1 MNNRKITRA
10 RYRFVDLDVSNYRL
24 LFNALL
30 VGLVT
35 GLLSSA
41 FRLVLARLA
50 MLRTTFQIGEM
61 GQAWQDWLWP
71 MLFTFFG
78 IWFSIFLVKKYA
90 PETAGS
96 GIQEIEGALDGL
108 RPVRWRRVL
117 PIKFIASIFSLS
129 SGLLLG
135 REGPTVQIGAN
146 VGKMAEDVF
155 KQSSEEDN
163 PLISAGAASGLASA
177 FNAPFSG
184 IVFVIEEMNG
194 HFKFNFYSLAALMI
208 GAGSADM
215 VVRLLVGSGPVLKT
229 TIFTF
234 EELSGIWLFVLLG
247 LVLSVIGIMFNKLLI
262 GALDLFKKLKVS
274 YVIIA
279 LCMAFIITVVGF
291 YSEDMIGAG
300 YTTISHVY
308 NSSFTLTFLLAL
320 FIVRFILSVLS
331 YGSGVPGGIFTPLIT
346 LGVILGMLF
355 GGVAQHFFPDLVSD
369 PAIFGVA
376 GMAGIFA
383 STIRAPLT
391 GLALSVEMTANY
403 ELILPLIFTA
413 VTASVCTTMLGNA
426 PIYSIL
432 LKRVLNKEEPSS

>member
-1 MNNRKITRA
+1 MAMRKRKTTS
-10 RYRFVDLDVSNYRL
+10 FVSGLVAIDISNYRL

-35 GLLSSA
+35 GLLSSS
-41 FRLVLARLA
+41 FRLILAHLA
-50 MLRTTFQIGEM
+50 TVRTFFQNNHIEST
-61 GQAWQDWLWP
+61 WIEWLWP
-71 MLFTFFG
+71 MLFTFIG

-108 RPVRWRRVL
+108 RPVRWRKVL
-117 PIKFIASIFSLS
+117 PIKFFASIFSLS

-146 VGKMAEDVF
+146 LGKMVEDIF
-155 KQSSEEDN
+155 KQPVEEDN

-184 IVFVIEEMNG
+184 IIFVIEEMNG

-215 VVRLLVGSGPVLKT
+215 VVRLLVGSGPILKT

-247 LVLSVIGIMFNKLLI
+247 LVLSIIGIVFNKLLI
-262 GALDLFKKLKVS
+262 ASLDLFKKMKIT
-274 YVIIA
+274 YVTVA
-279 LCMAFIITVVGF
+279 LFMALIITAVGF
-291 YSEDMIGAG
+291 YSEDMVGAG
-300 YTTISHVY
+300 YSTISNVY
-308 NSSFTLTFLLAL
+308 SNSFTLKFLLVL
-320 FIVRFILSVLS
+320 FVVRFILSILS

-355 GGVAQHFFPDLVSD
+355 GGIAQYFFPDLVPD

-413 VTASVCTTMLGNA
+413 VTASVCTTMLGNG

-432 LKRVLNKEEPSS
+432 LKRILNKA

>member
-1 MNNRKITRA
+1 MNNRKVTRA
-10 RYRFVDLDVSNYRL
+10 RYRFVALDVSKYRL
-24 LFNALL
+24 LFIALL
-30 VGLVT
+30 VGLGT
-35 GLLSSA
+35 GLLSSL
-41 FRLVLARLA
+41 FRLILARLA
-50 MLRTTFQIGEM
+50 TFRTTFQIGEIDR
-61 GQAWQDWLWP
+61 GWQDWLWP

-108 RPVRWRRVL
+108 RPIRWRKVL
-117 PIKFIASIFSLS
+117 PVKFIASLFSLS

-146 VGKMAEDVF
+146 LGKMADDIF
-155 KQSSEEDN
+155 KQPLEEDN

-177 FNAPFSG
+177 FNAPFAG
-184 IVFVIEEMNG
+184 IIFVIEEMNG
-194 HFKFNFYSLAALMI
+194 HFKFNFYSVAALMI

-215 VVRLLVGSGPVLKT
+215 VVRLLVGSGPILKT

-247 LVLSVIGIMFNKLLI
+247 LVLSVVGIMFNKLLI
-262 GALDLFKKLKVS
+262 KALDLFKNWKVS
-274 YVIIA
+274 YVTIA
-279 LCMAFIITVVGF
+279 FCMALIVTAVGM

-300 YTTISHVY
+300 YTTITHVY
-308 NSSFTLTFLLAL
+308 NNSFTLKFLVGL
-320 FIVRFILSVLS
+320 FLVRFILSILS

-346 LGVILGMLF
+346 LGIILGMLF
-355 GGVAQHFFPDLVSD
+355 GGIAQYFFPDLVPD

-426 PIYSIL
+426 PIYATL
-432 LKRVLNKEEPSS
+432 LKRTLDNEKK

>member
-1 MNNRKITRA
+1 MKSKREINFIKRLVIS
-10 RYRFVDLDVSNYRL
+10 DIINYKL
-24 LFNALL
+24 LLYALL

-35 GLLSSA
+35 GLLSSL
-41 FRLVLARLA
+41 FRMILSRLVTI
-50 MLRTTFQIGEM
+50 RTISEIDGLNQVGL
-61 GQAWQDWLWP
+61 DWLWSIF
-71 MLFTFFG
+71 FTFIG
-78 IWFSIFLVKKYA
+78 VWFSIFLVKKYA
-90 PETAGS
+90 PEAAGS

-108 RPVRWRRVL
+108 RPVRWRKVL
-117 PIKFIASIFSLS
+117 PVKFIASLFSLS

-146 VGKMAEDVF
+146 VGKMTEDVF
-155 KQSSEEDN
+155 KQPVEEDN
-163 PLISAGAASGLASA
+163 PLISTGAAAGLASA
-177 FNAPFSG
+177 FNAPFAG
-184 IVFVIEEMNG
+184 IIFVIEEMNG

-215 VVRLLVGSGPVLKT
+215 IVRLLIGGGPILKT

-247 LVLSVIGIMFNKLLI
+247 LLLSVIGIAFNKTLI
-262 GALDLFKKLKVS
+262 LSLEFFKNLKVN
-274 YVIIA
+274 YVIVA
-279 LCMAFIITVVGF
+279 LILALVITGVGLI
-291 YSEDMIGAG
+291 SDDMVGAG
-300 YTTISHVY
+300 YSTISHVY
-308 NSSFTLTFLLAL
+308 NSSFTMKFLLLL
-320 FIVRFILSVLS
+320 FVVRFILSVLS

-346 LGVILGMLF
+346 LGVIIGMLF
-355 GGVAQHFFPDLVSD
+355 GGIAQIFFPELVLD
-369 PAIFGVA
+369 PAIFAVA

-432 LKRVLNKEEPSS
+432 LKRILNKEETSL